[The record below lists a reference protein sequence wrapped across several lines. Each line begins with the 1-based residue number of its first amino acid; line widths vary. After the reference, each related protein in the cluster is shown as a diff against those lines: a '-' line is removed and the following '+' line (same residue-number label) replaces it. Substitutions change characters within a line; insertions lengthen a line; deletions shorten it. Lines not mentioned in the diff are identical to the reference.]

1 MALGRR
7 GEERQGELWVNA
19 ARLPKSVGHVFYEKL
34 DRLLREAGFDRWVED
49 LCTPYYA
56 DNRGRPSIPPGTYFR
71 MLLVGYFEGL
81 DSQRGI
87 AWRCA
92 DSLSLRKFLG
102 LAMGEES
109 PDHSSLSV
117 IRRRLPTQTHEAM
130 FQWVLGLAR
139 VRKLLGEGSVKLGV
153 DSTFLEANA
162 AMKSIVRKDT
172 GDDWKQ
178 YVKKL
183 MVEAGEITPEDDPPD
198 DELRKFD
205 RQRKDKQVSNAE
217 WKSPVDEDSRIM
229 KMKDG
234 RTHLAYKAEHAVDL
248 DSGLILAA
256 EVYYADEGDPQTL
269 EDSVHTA
276 QVNLT
281 AAGGG
286 SIRDVAVDKGY
297 HSGEVLETFAEE
309 TDYRLYAS
317 EKKLPEG
324 RHPRWKGKSE
334 ARRRAV
340 RNNARRARGD
350 HGRAL
355 QRKRSEV
362 VERTFAHT
370 CETGG
375 GRRTWLRGAE
385 KVQKRHWLTA
395 AAHNLGCLMRS
406 LFGMGT
412 PRGLQP
418 FNLKWLVRCIAA
430 RTLWMA
436 LWANRFVAAR
446 IGWCLGRQR
455 LAAVF
460 AVAA

>member
-1 MALGRR
+1 M
-7 GEERQGELWVNA
+7 NA

-34 DRLLREAGFDRWVED
+34 DDLLREAGFDRWVED
-49 LCTPYYA
+49 LCAPHYA

-102 LAMGEES
+102 LAIGEET

-139 VRKLLGEGSVKLGV
+139 VKKLLGAGAVKLGV
-153 DSTFLEANA
+153 DSTYLEANA

-178 YVKKL
+178 YVKRL
-183 MVEAGEITPEDDPPD
+183 MVEAGEITEEDDPPD

-205 RQRKDKQVSNAE
+205 RKRTDKQVSNAQ
-217 WKSPVDEDSRIM
+217 WKSDTDEDSRIM
-229 KMKDG
+229 RMKDG

-256 EVYYADEGDPQTL
+256 EVYYADEGDPRTL

-286 SIRDVAVDKGY
+286 QIRDVAVDKGY
-297 HSGEVLETFAEE
+297 YSGAVLETFAEE

-317 EKKLPEG
+317 EKTLPEG
-324 RHPRWKGKSE
+324 RHHRWQGKSA
-334 ARRRAV
+334 ARCRAV
-340 RNNARRARGD
+340 RNNARRAKGKR
-350 HGRAL
+350 GRAM

-375 GRRTWLRGAE
+375 GRRTWLRGAQ

-412 PRGLQP
+412 PRGLQQ
-418 FNLKWLVRCIAA
+418 FNLEWLVRCLALLTA
-430 RTLWMA
+430 WMA
-436 LWANRFVAAR
+436 LGTNRFAAAR
-446 IGWCLGRQR
+446 LGTRLGRPR
-455 LAAVF
+455 FAPAF
-460 AVAA
+460 AVTGGTG